1 VGLGGLVAAAIWYFY
16 RAEFDVVLRIALAV
30 AALGGAAGVLLDPER
45 VRRAWRTRQAR
56 FGSNAFLLS
65 VSVGGILLL
74 LNVAAA
80 RSTARWDLTEDQQ
93 FSLSPESVLVLAEL
107 PGPAQLRGFYTAD
120 LASSRDGLRPLLE
133 EYVARSGGKLS
144 YEFVDPN
151 QEPLAAQ
158 QYGVTRDGS
167 IVVVFGDRT
176 EVVTVPD
183 EQEITSALVRLANPG
198 ERKVYFLTGHGE
210 PDLESSEDAGFSRLR
225 DALVAKNYQVGSL
238 NLLAEHDVPEG
249 ALAVVIAGARQP
261 LAPEEIGT
269 LSAFADAGGG
279 LVVLA
284 QATAETDFA
293 GAADPLAD
301 YLKSSWGV
309 QLTDDVVVDLRSSQ
323 PLWVFAAQYPPHAI
337 SDRLQSV
344 GTYYPI
350 VRSLEIGESTDLSRS
365 VQPLVETSDSAWGET
380 DLETMVQQG
389 QATQTDGVDHPG
401 PLATAAVG
409 EDAST
414 GARMVVFGDSDFA
427 TNFHFFNY
435 GNGDMMVNSI
445 DWAAGQ
451 ENLINLTPRD
461 TTQRVVVP
469 PTGLAQRLILVLTV
483 FAIPGIVLILG
494 VRTAWE
500 RRRRA

>member
-1 VGLGGLVAAAIWYFY
+1 
-16 RAEFDVVLRIALAV
+16 
-30 AALGGAAGVLLDPER
+30 
-45 VRRAWRTRQAR
+45 
-56 FGSNAFLLS
+56 
-65 VSVGGILLL
+65 
-74 LNVAAA
+74 
-80 RSTARWDLTEDQQ
+80 
-93 FSLSPESVLVLAEL
+93 
-107 PGPAQLRGFYTAD
+107 
-120 LASSRDGLRPLLE
+120 
-133 EYVARSGGKLS
+133 
-144 YEFVDPN
+144 
-151 QEPLAAQ
+151 
-158 QYGVTRDGS
+158 
-167 IVVVFGDRT
+167 
-176 EVVTVPD
+176 
-183 EQEITSALVRLANPG
+183 LVRLANPG

-210 PDLESSEDAGFSRLR
+210 PVLESSEDAGFSRLR
-225 DALVAKNYQVGSL
+225 DSLVAKNYQVGTL

-261 LAPEEIGT
+261 LAVEEIAT
-269 LSAFADAGGG
+269 LSAFADGGGG

-293 GAADPLAD
+293 GSADPLAD
-301 YLKSSWGV
+301 YLDGSWGV
-309 QLTDDVVVDLRSSQ
+309 HLTDDVVVDLRSSE

-337 SDRLQSV
+337 SNRWQSV

-350 VRSLEIGESTDLSRS
+350 VRSLEIGEPTDLSRS

-380 DLETMVQQG
+380 DLDTMVQQG

-401 PLATAAVG
+401 PLAVAAVG
-409 EDAST
+409 ENAAT

-461 TTQRVVVP
+461 TTQRVVIP